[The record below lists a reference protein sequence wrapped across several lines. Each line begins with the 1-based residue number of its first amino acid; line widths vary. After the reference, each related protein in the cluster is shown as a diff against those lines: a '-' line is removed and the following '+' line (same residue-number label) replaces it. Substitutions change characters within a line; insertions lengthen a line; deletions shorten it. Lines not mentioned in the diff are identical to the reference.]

1 MQWSRKLSLR
11 RKITYVIM
19 INTFAASCVA
29 SIAFGEYGVY
39 RFRKLRMEDLNA
51 LANVLGTNSTAALAF
66 KDQKSAGDVLQALSA
81 KPHIVAA
88 SIYDR
93 DGNPFAVY
101 RQGPSKKIYT
111 PPVGNETSR
120 VTPDGMFIYQK
131 ITLDGEKVGTI
142 FLEGDTVEY
151 HQLLE
156 SYLLFFSLIVVVVS
170 LGAYPVAER
179 LQRPISDPILQLAWT
194 AKMVTSSR
202 DYSIRAGK
210 HSEDEVGVLID
221 GFNEMLAQIQIRDVE
236 LSSAR
241 DDLERRVEERTL
253 ELEQEVGDRQ
263 RAQEALHDSEG
274 RIRLLLDSTA
284 EAIYGLNRDGECT
297 FCNPATLR
305 LLGYQKPE
313 DLVGKKLHSVIH
325 HTHAD
330 GTPYAERDC
339 NISGS
344 LSKGEGIHSDE
355 DVFWR
360 ANGTS
365 FPAEYWAYPIR
376 KEGEIVGA
384 VVTFLDITTR
394 KGAQEGLRKAKEAAE
409 AGSRAKSEFMANMSH
424 EIRTPMNG
432 IVGMTDL
439 ALDTELT
446 SEQREYL
453 GLVKSS
459 ADSLLHLINDILDF
473 SKIEAGKL
481 DLEET
486 EFKIRDLFSDTLKSL
501 AVRADQKHLELSA
514 RVSPS
519 VPSAVIGDPTRLRQL
534 IVNLVGNA
542 IKFTDH
548 GNIVVDAE
556 PEDSSND
563 AVHLH
568 IRVSDT
574 GIGIPPEKQQMIF
587 EAFAQAD
594 GSTTRRFGGTGL
606 GLTISRRIIEMMGG
620 KMWVESEVGKGSVF
634 HFTVTF
640 KHALTSA
647 FDSQRPERHTLQ
659 GLPVLIVD
667 DNDTNRNI
675 LAEMLT
681 NWRMRPVLAES
692 GNSALEAMEAANRAG
707 HIFPVVLLDAQMP
720 EMDGFDV
727 ANKIH
732 ENPALAASIILML
745 SAERR
750 LADTVRC
757 RELGVEIFLTKP
769 VGQSELLDAILVA
782 LGVRLTEDQSM
793 PSAALAEEEPVGPSL
808 NILLAEDNSVNQKLA
823 IRLLEKAG
831 HNVVLAANGREVLDA
846 LGQVRPPGFDLVL
859 MDIQMPEMDG
869 VEATTAIRDGEKSS
883 GKHLP
888 IVAMTANAMRG
899 DRERYLD
906 GGMDG
911 YISKPINSRGLF
923 AEIKRCL
930 AGIKR
935 STVMAENLSQQV
947 EQLDRASLLERV
959 EGDQEL
965 LAEMIR
971 LFLADAP
978 QLLNAMRNALQQG
991 DMILLQR
998 SAHSMK
1004 GAAGNMSAQVTVDAA
1019 SQLEQS
1025 AKNGDAESSRANLVA
1040 LEGAVE
1046 RLLPVLADLC
1056 QEVSK

>member
-11 RKITYVIM
+11 HKITYVIM
-19 INTFAASCVA
+19 INTFAALCVA
-29 SIAFGEYGVY
+29 SIAFAEYGVY
-39 RFRKLRMEDLNA
+39 RFKQMQMQDLNA
-51 LANVLGTNSTAALAF
+51 RANVMATNSTAALAF
-66 KDQKSAGDVLQALSA
+66 KDQKSATDVPQARA
-81 KPHIVAA
+81 PNPHILAA
-88 SIYDR
+88 SID
-93 DGNPFAVY
+93 DGYGKPCAVY
-101 RQGPSKKIYT
+101 HKGSSKEMYT
-111 PPVGNETSR
+111 SPPVENEGTRITSDR
-120 VTPDGMFIYQK
+120 VLIFRK
-131 ITLDGEKVGTI
+131 ITLDGETVGII
-142 FLEGDTVEY
+142 FLEGDTVE
-151 HQLLE
+151 HRQPLE
-156 SYLLFFSLIVVVVS
+156 GYLLFFGLLVVAVS
-170 LGAYPVAER
+170 LGSFATAGR
-179 LQRPISDPILQLAWT
+179 LQRPISAPMLQLAWT
-194 AKMVTSSR
+194 AKMVTSTR

-221 GFNEMLAQIQIRDVE
+221 GFNGMLAQIQIRDAE

-305 LLGYQKPE
+305 LLVYQKPE

-424 EIRTPMNG
+424 EIRKPRNG
-432 IVGMTDL
+432 IVGMTAL

-459 ADSLLHLINDILDF
+459 ADRLLHLINDILDF

-534 IVNLVGNA
+534 IANLVGNA

-606 GLTISRRIIEMMGG
+606 GLTISRRIVEMMGG

-647 FDSQRPERHTLQ
+647 FDSQRPERHGLQ
-659 GLPVLIVD
+659 GLPVLVVD
-667 DNDTNRNI
+667 DNDINRNI
-675 LAEMLT
+675 LTEMLIH
-681 NWRMRPVLAES
+681 WRMRPVLAES
-692 GNSALEAMEAANRAG
+692 GNSALEAMEAENRAG
-707 HIFPVVLLDAQMP
+707 HIFPVV
-720 EMDGFDV
+720 V
-727 ANKIH
+727 
-732 ENPALAASIILML
+732 
-745 SAERR
+745 
-750 LADTVRC
+750 
-757 RELGVEIFLTKP
+757 
-769 VGQSELLDAILVA
+769 
-782 LGVRLTEDQSM
+782 
-793 PSAALAEEEPVGPSL
+793 
-808 NILLAEDNSVNQKLA
+808 
-823 IRLLEKAG
+823 
-831 HNVVLAANGREVLDA
+831 
-846 LGQVRPPGFDLVL
+846 
-859 MDIQMPEMDG
+859 
-869 VEATTAIRDGEKSS
+869 
-883 GKHLP
+883 
-888 IVAMTANAMRG
+888 
-899 DRERYLD
+899 
-906 GGMDG
+906 
-911 YISKPINSRGLF
+911 
-923 AEIKRCL
+923 
-930 AGIKR
+930 
-935 STVMAENLSQQV
+935 
-947 EQLDRASLLERV
+947 
-959 EGDQEL
+959 
-965 LAEMIR
+965 
-971 LFLADAP
+971 
-978 QLLNAMRNALQQG
+978 
-991 DMILLQR
+991 
-998 SAHSMK
+998 
-1004 GAAGNMSAQVTVDAA
+1004 VDAKM
-1019 SQLEQS
+1019 L
-1025 AKNGDAESSRANLVA
+1025 D
-1040 LEGAVE
+1040 
-1046 RLLPVLADLC
+1046 
-1056 QEVSK
+1056 

>member
-101 RQGPSKKIYT
+101 HQGPSKKIYT
-111 PPVGNETSR
+111 PPPVGNETSR

-253 ELEQEVGDRQ
+253 ELEQEMGDRQ

-459 ADSLLHLINDILDF
+459 ADSLLHLINDIGQ
-473 SKIEAGKL
+473 AG
-481 DLEET
+481 
-486 EFKIRDLFSDTLKSL
+486 
-501 AVRADQKHLELSA
+501 
-514 RVSPS
+514 P
-519 VPSAVIGDPTRLRQL
+519 
-534 IVNLVGNA
+534 
-542 IKFTDH
+542 
-548 GNIVVDAE
+548 
-556 PEDSSND
+556 
-563 AVHLH
+563 
-568 IRVSDT
+568 
-574 GIGIPPEKQQMIF
+574 
-587 EAFAQAD
+587 
-594 GSTTRRFGGTGL
+594 RR
-606 GLTISRRIIEMMGG
+606 
-620 KMWVESEVGKGSVF
+620 
-634 HFTVTF
+634 
-640 KHALTSA
+640 
-647 FDSQRPERHTLQ
+647 
-659 GLPVLIVD
+659 
-667 DNDTNRNI
+667 N
-675 LAEMLT
+675 
-681 NWRMRPVLAES
+681 
-692 GNSALEAMEAANRAG
+692 
-707 HIFPVVLLDAQMP
+707 
-720 EMDGFDV
+720 
-727 ANKIH
+727 
-732 ENPALAASIILML
+732 
-745 SAERR
+745 
-750 LADTVRC
+750 
-757 RELGVEIFLTKP
+757 
-769 VGQSELLDAILVA
+769 
-782 LGVRLTEDQSM
+782 
-793 PSAALAEEEPVGPSL
+793 
-808 NILLAEDNSVNQKLA
+808 
-823 IRLLEKAG
+823 
-831 HNVVLAANGREVLDA
+831 
-846 LGQVRPPGFDLVL
+846 
-859 MDIQMPEMDG
+859 
-869 VEATTAIRDGEKSS
+869 
-883 GKHLP
+883 
-888 IVAMTANAMRG
+888 
-899 DRERYLD
+899 
-906 GGMDG
+906 
-911 YISKPINSRGLF
+911 
-923 AEIKRCL
+923 
-930 AGIKR
+930 
-935 STVMAENLSQQV
+935 
-947 EQLDRASLLERV
+947 
-959 EGDQEL
+959 
-965 LAEMIR
+965 
-971 LFLADAP
+971 
-978 QLLNAMRNALQQG
+978 
-991 DMILLQR
+991 
-998 SAHSMK
+998 
-1004 GAAGNMSAQVTVDAA
+1004 
-1019 SQLEQS
+1019 
-1025 AKNGDAESSRANLVA
+1025 
-1040 LEGAVE
+1040 
-1046 RLLPVLADLC
+1046 
-1056 QEVSK
+1056 

>member
-101 RQGPSKKIYT
+101 HQGPSKKIYT

-647 FDSQRPERHTLQ
+647 FDSQRPERHTLR

-720 EMDGFDV
+720 EMDGFGV
-727 ANKIH
+727 ANRIH

-831 HNVVLAANGREVLDA
+831 HNVVLAANGREVLEA

-888 IVAMTANAMRG
+888 IIAMTANAMRG

-935 STVMAENLSQQV
+935 STLMAENLSQQV

-991 DMILLQR
+991 DMILLER